1 MLIVKKLLLL
11 MSSREKRMGGIIL
24 ILMIFVAFFETIGVA
39 SIFPFMSLLTNPDLI
54 ESNFF
59 FNKFY
64 ETLFIFGIDNY
75 KEFLFASGL
84 VSFFLLIFSLLL
96 KIISTYLQVRFVRM
110 REYSIGK
117 RLLEGYLNQPYSWFL
132 NKHSADLGKNIL
144 SEIGTVVDNA
154 LNPLLELLSKSLI
167 SISILILLV
176 IVDPFIAIIVGVLF
190 GSVYALIFFF
200 IKKFILNIGKQRSLN
215 NEIRFKVVREAFDA
229 LKEIKV
235 RSLEENYI
243 QNFSISSIKYAGTIA
258 FSQIIA
264 IMPRFI
270 LEIIAFGS
278 IILVLIYMV
287 ARGDSLSTALPII
300 SLYIYAGYRLLPALQ
315 QIYSSMTKLN
325 FVGHSINFLYK
336 DTGLKISNNLSKPKK
351 ILTLNNEIVLKNIYF
366 SYPNSSSNTINNI
379 SLRIP
384 AKSITGLVGA
394 TGSGKTTIVDIILGL
409 LEPQKGSLN
418 VDGVN
423 ITRQNS
429 RSWQQNIGYVPQQT
443 YLSDNSVS
451 ENIAFGL
458 KPEEIN
464 QTKVEQVSKIAN
476 LHDFVINELSNQYQT
491 EIGEKGIRIS
501 GGQRQRIGIARALYH
516 DPQLLILDEATSS
529 LDNETEKVVM
539 DAINNLKNH
548 ISIILIAHRLETV
561 KKCDVIFLIE
571 NGRIKDKGKF
581 HKLIDHRGY
590 FKKK

>member
-54 ESNFF
+54 ESNIF

-96 KIISTYLQVRFVRM
+96 KIISTYFQVRFIRM

-154 LNPLLELLSKSLI
+154 LSPLLELLSKSLI

-243 QNFSISSIKYAGTIA
+243 QNFSISSMQYAGSIA